1 MGNLIFFIFKGTLKF
16 VNGSFLTNGSI
27 IDATA
32 SLKKARRILK
42 KLRNRDFSKVRIL
55 AIRGEA
61 SSRSV
66 LVTADELKK
75 QAELIE
81 KRSAEF
87 LNGFTDIVS
96 ALESLSQESNRT
108 KHVSKNATMMVEIAR
123 KVGWKVR
130 MCSICQVFYKNKPY
144 KNT

>member
-1 MGNLIFFIFKGTLKF
+1 M
-16 VNGSFLTNGSI
+16 
-27 IDATA
+27 
-32 SLKKARRILK
+32 LK

-75 QAELIE
+75 QAKLIE

-108 KHVSKNATMMVEIAR
+108 KHVSQNATMMVEIAR
-123 KVGWKVR
+123 QVGWEVR
-130 MCSICQVFYKNKPY
+130 MCSTYQVFFYKNRPY